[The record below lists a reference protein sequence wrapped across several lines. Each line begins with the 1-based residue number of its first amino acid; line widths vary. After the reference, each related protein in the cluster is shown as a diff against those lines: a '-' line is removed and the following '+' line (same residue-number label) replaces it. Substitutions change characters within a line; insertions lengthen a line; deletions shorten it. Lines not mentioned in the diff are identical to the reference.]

1 MTRATP
7 GASAAVRDA
16 RVIAHVVECV
26 DANFD
31 ARVEAHDED
40 YVVDA
45 RERE

>member
-26 DANFD
+26 DEASVTN
-31 ARVEAHDED
+31 VEQYDEALG
-40 YVVDA
+40 VDSS
-45 RERE
+45 ERE